1 MGLRI
6 KKYKD
11 GYRSHWYAYYS
22 DHNQKQE
29 IRLDERIAGT
39 PPSSLSVKDRGDA
52 AFERSRDRAQAKLDE
67 ILASLRQKG
76 ASEAIME
83 RLIESKTGIK
93 PTYHRLDQLAAL
105 WNGIGRAKELSDGRK
120 AANTFVAN
128 EFAAFC
134 KKTYLYE
141 VTEADAER
149 YFRWINGKLAWSTV
163 LSHMSFLSGAFT
175 RFLPTGSHNP
185 FKSIMKRNGTKE
197 AATIHHE
204 PLTDDELRKVYAAA
218 RDDEFLYPLVVCA
231 ACTGARLKDICNLQW
246 INIDFRDGIV
256 SFNAAKTGSRCEV
269 PLFPEFRKI
278 CEERWE
284 KREPGEIYVFPE
296 AANMYKY
303 NRSGLVKRGKML
315 FAKALFFNGP
325 ETQEDVTEVV
335 DGVPAA
341 PKTPSDILHMIESMP
356 GSDKARSKARG
367 LYERYAIQ
375 MQSIR
380 KIEAETGIP
389 KNTVSDTLK
398 RIERH
403 VGERIIRFDRSAPRP
418 RHFLRQTRLSRSD
431 NRRAVSIY
439 GWHSFR
445 TTFCVQAI
453 LHHIPESMIIKAVGH
468 STFKTTNEYYN
479 NPKRASIKEVWMKAL
494 GSTAIGTTQTPLIQ
508 NTITIQP

>member
-6 KKYKD
+6 KKYKG

-120 AANTFVAN
+120 AENTFVAN

-175 RFLPTGSHNP
+175 RFLPAGSHNP

-197 AATIHHE
+197 AAT
-204 PLTDDELRKVYAAA
+204 
-218 RDDEFLYPLVVCA
+218 
-231 ACTGARLKDICNLQW
+231 
-246 INIDFRDGIV
+246 
-256 SFNAAKTGSRCEV
+256 
-269 PLFPEFRKI
+269 
-278 CEERWE
+278 
-284 KREPGEIYVFPE
+284 
-296 AANMYKY
+296 
-303 NRSGLVKRGKML
+303 
-315 FAKALFFNGP
+315 
-325 ETQEDVTEVV
+325 
-335 DGVPAA
+335 
-341 PKTPSDILHMIESMP
+341 
-356 GSDKARSKARG
+356 
-367 LYERYAIQ
+367 
-375 MQSIR
+375 
-380 KIEAETGIP
+380 
-389 KNTVSDTLK
+389 
-398 RIERH
+398 
-403 VGERIIRFDRSAPRP
+403 
-418 RHFLRQTRLSRSD
+418 
-431 NRRAVSIY
+431 IY

-494 GSTAIGTTQTPLIQ
+494 GSTAIGAAQTPLLQ
-508 NTITIQP
+508 DTITIQP